1 MKPVIRNHVRHL
13 HHVIDDQ
20 SVLIRAGITL
30 PTLLSLPAFGTGVRT
45 LGSTLG
51 LGRLVLP
58 LLVLVHVPVAI
69 ALIAV
74 WSIGCDICRTEGSA

>member
-1 MKPVIRNHVRHL
+1 VIRDHVRHL
-13 HHVIDDQ
+13 HHLIDDQ

-30 PTLLSLPAFGTGVRT
+30 AALLSLPLFGTGVRA

-58 LLVLVHVPVAI
+58 LLVLAHVPAVI

-74 WSIGCDICRTEGSA
+74 WSIGCDVCRTEAGA